1 MRLGFHWLAGWLL
14 AGWLAACWGR
24 LDWLATPAGAHSL
37 LPPAATMRRY
47 SLGLIYA
54 FWALAWGTL
63 QAVGTVHLPKWFSDG
78 MVLQTSDG
86 DGPPAFLAGRTTP
99 PGEQVV
105 VSGDVGEHKV
115 VSEDDT
121 GLWKV
126 ALGRSSS
133 WRNADKG
140 MTISVRGTTGAAVI
154 ARGVLAGD
162 GACLSLPMQTATSR
176 ICC

>member
-1 MRLGFHWLAGWLL
+1 M
-14 AGWLAACWGR
+14 GR
-24 LDWLATPAGAHSL
+24 S
-37 LPPAATMRRY
+37 
-47 SLGLIYA
+47 SLGLLYA
-54 FWALAWGTL
+54 FGALAWGAL
-63 QAVGTVHLPKWFSDG
+63 QTVGTVHLPMWFSDG

-105 VSGDVGEHKV
+105 VSGDVGVHKV
-115 VSEDDT
+115 VSESGT

-126 ALGRSSS
+126 ALGPSSS

-140 MTISVRGTTGAAVI
+140 MTISVRGTTGAAVS

-162 GACLSLPMQTATSR
+162 GTRLSPPIQAAASR
-176 ICC
+176 FCC